1 MKLISFRLKTIIN
14 KYLIN
19 FSSEFGAEVKAEA
32 MEALATHFES
42 SWASVGDQVL

>member
-1 MKLISFRLKTIIN
+1 MN
-14 KYLIN
+14 KYLTN

-32 MEALATHFES
+32 MEALATNFES